1 MYSIERTRTKP
12 NAKSDGVFTS
22 KTTSTTHDLTT
33 KKRENLHIFFS
44 VFPRLIVTRKLK
56 IIVRSKESLN
66 HSFLFDLNW
75 CQIKRKREKRKRG
88 WLYWPKSLKDKFFSC
103 FHLYPYIILYVSMLL
118 LGLFPFFFLYSS
130 SDDNEAD
137 DDHVDDDESKI
148 HDIHIKINKMIAKPV
163 NTPHFIVIKIET
175 TFYNS
180 TFFIHYCILCS
191 TFIFDAFYS
200 HFYLIVGIYPKWH
213 FDDVDEIAA
222 PFYGGKW
229 SK

>member
-1 MYSIERTRTKP
+1 MERYDMSSFWHWSFLSFLQQLYTTTTLYSIERTRTKP
-12 NAKSDGVFTS
+12 NAKSAGVFTS

-130 SDDNEAD
+130 LWWQRSR
-137 DDHVDDDESKI
+137 
-148 HDIHIKINKMIAKPV
+148 
-163 NTPHFIVIKIET
+163 
-175 TFYNS
+175 
-180 TFFIHYCILCS
+180 
-191 TFIFDAFYS
+191 
-200 HFYLIVGIYPKWH
+200 W
-213 FDDVDEIAA
+213 
-222 PFYGGKW
+222 W
-229 SK
+229 SCWRWWI

>member
-1 MYSIERTRTKP
+1 MTLILLVIFTTTIHYYNFVLDRANTYKTKCKICWGFYVQNHIDHTR
-12 NAKSDGVFTS
+12 SDN
-22 KTTSTTHDLTT
+22 KE
-33 KKRENLHIFFS
+33 KRESSYLFS

-130 SDDNEAD
+130 LWWQRSR
-137 DDHVDDDESKI
+137 
-148 HDIHIKINKMIAKPV
+148 
-163 NTPHFIVIKIET
+163 
-175 TFYNS
+175 
-180 TFFIHYCILCS
+180 
-191 TFIFDAFYS
+191 
-200 HFYLIVGIYPKWH
+200 W
-213 FDDVDEIAA
+213 
-222 PFYGGKW
+222 W
-229 SK
+229 SCWRWWI